1 MLKANPSGG
10 EQFEDLGGQIASEV
24 KSGDSREKIMG
35 EAYLEVVDGGAVLAE
50 LVGYEEEH
58 RSVIVERLWR
68 GVVPDPRE
76 RKLGGGHDNVEAR
89 PWHVNDGE
97 VGEFLE
103 RECGGGER
111 WGQKVRRLNRG
122 EEKWVRLG

>member
-10 EQFEDLGGQIASEV
+10 EQFEDLWGQIASEV

-58 RSVIVERLWR
+58 RSVIVERL
-68 GVVPDPRE
+68 
-76 RKLGGGHDNVEAR
+76 
-89 PWHVNDGE
+89 
-97 VGEFLE
+97 
-103 RECGGGER
+103 
-111 WGQKVRRLNRG
+111 
-122 EEKWVRLG
+122 